1 MRNRFLGEED
11 KKKKKKKENDEDK
24 EGRQALGDL
33 LNTPW

>member
-11 KKKKKKKENDEDK
+11 KKKEKKENGEDK
-24 EGRQALGDL
+24 GGRQALGDL